1 MVQKFCNTCH
11 EYSFSAYE
19 HGSWIC
25 PICGRD
31 LAEDPVE
38 VAEAVKAYKAE
49 VA

>member
-11 EYSFSAYE
+11 EYSFSACE
-19 HGSWIC
+19 HGTWIC

-31 LAEDPVE
+31 LTEDPVE
-38 VAEAVKAYKAE
+38 VAVNVKSYPAE